1 MGLYAPQAGGAPR
14 MARSPRYDR
23 LTPDD
28 CRCLHDASLSILERT
43 GVVLHDAEAVE
54 RLAGAGAR
62 VGDDG
67 RVRVPGSLVEWALSV
82 APRSV
87 TLHDR
92 FGAPRLALEGDNV
105 WFGPGSDCLH
115 VVDHRTGE
123 RRQAV
128 LADTREGL
136 TLVDAL
142 PNMDFAMSMFL
153 PSDVPA
159 AMADREQMA
168 VMLRHT
174 TKPLVVVTY
183 DVDAMLDA
191 IAMAEAVAGGAEA
204 LRERP
209 SIALYINVTRGLVH
223 NGDSLRKLLILAE
236 RGLPALWIPVT
247 SGGTTGPVTM
257 AGNIALNN
265 AGVLVGVVLAQLV
278 REGAPVVVPGFG
290 GDALDLRTMVDPYAE
305 PDHRGMVPSL
315 AHHYDLPMFSLA
327 GGSDSKR
334 PDQQAATEAALT
346 MLVDALA
353 GGHLIHDSG
362 YLESGLTGSLVQLAI
377 CDEIA
382 AWIRA
387 AIGPVVIDE
396 ETLALDLVDALGPDG
411 SFLETQHTLDHYR
424 ERWYPT
430 LIDRLSHSAWTSRGG
445 ATLGERAAARV
456 ERLLADHQAPPLPEA
471 TDRAIAEILESKAA
485 DRPHPMTASQRPS
498 PAASDHR
505 PHRVEETP

>member
-1 MGLYAPQAGGAPR
+1 VVSYAPKQVP
-14 MARSPRYDR
+14 MHQARSPRYDR
-23 LTPDD
+23 LTPAD
-28 CRCLHDASLSILERT
+28 CTRLHDASVSILERT
-43 GVVLHDAEAVE
+43 GVRLHDEEAVE
-54 RLAGAGAR
+54 RLHGAGAR

-67 RVRVPGSLVEWALSV
+67 RVFVPGSLVEWALSV

-87 TLHDR
+87 TLHRRD
-92 FGAPRLALEGDNV
+92 GEPAIALEGDNA

-115 VVDHRTGE
+115 ILDHRTGE
-123 RRQAV
+123 RRPAT
-128 LADTREGL
+128 LADVRDGL

-142 PNMDFAMSMFL
+142 PSMDFGMSMFL
-153 PSDVPA
+153 PSDVDP
-159 AMADREQMA
+159 AMADRHQMA
-168 VMLRHT
+168 IMLERT

-191 IAMAEAVAGGAEA
+191 IEMAEAVAGGADA

-209 SIALYINVTRGLVH
+209 TIALYINVTRGLVH
-223 NGDSLRKLLILAE
+223 NGDSLRKLLLLAE

-257 AGNIALNN
+257 AGNVALNN
-265 AGVLVGVVLAQLV
+265 AGVLVGIVLAQLV
-278 REGAPVVVPGFG
+278 REGTPVVVPGFG

-315 AHHYDLPMFSLA
+315 AHHYGLPMFSLA
-327 GGSDSKR
+327 GGSDSKTV
-334 PDQQAATEAALT
+334 DQQAATDAALT

-362 YLESGLTGSLVQLAI
+362 YLESGLTGSLAQLAI

-387 AIGPVVIDE
+387 AIGPVEISD
-396 ETLALDLVDALGPDG
+396 ETLALDLVDRLGPDG
-411 SFLETQHTLDHYR
+411 SFLETDHTIDHYR

-430 LIDRLSHSAWTSRGG
+430 LIDRLGHSAWKAGG
-445 ATLGERAAARV
+445 ATTLAERAAARV
-456 ERLLADHQAPPLPEA
+456 DRILAGHQPAPLSDDA
-471 TDRAIAEILESKAA
+471 ARTIAAILERAA
-485 DRPHPMTASQRPS
+485 TTPRPAPQA
-498 PAASDHR
+498 
-505 PHRVEETP
+505 

>member
-1 MGLYAPQAGGAPR
+1 MP
-14 MARSPRYDR
+14 RSPRYDR
-23 LTPDD
+23 LTPGD
-28 CRCLHDASLSILERT
+28 CRLLHEASLTILERT

-54 RLAGAGAR
+54 RLHGAGAL

-67 RVRVPGSLVEWALSV
+67 RVHVPAALVDWALSV
-82 APRSV
+82 APRTV

-92 FGAPRLALEGDNV
+92 SGTPRLALEGDNAF
-105 WFGPGSDCLH
+105 FGPGSDCLNI
-115 VVDHRTGE
+115 VDHRTGE
-123 RRQAV
+123 RRPAV
-128 LADTREGL
+128 LQDTRDGL

-153 PSDVPA
+153 PSDVPPE
-159 AMADREQMA
+159 MADREQMA

-191 IAMAEAVAGGAEA
+191 IEMAEAVAGGADA
-204 LRERP
+204 LRARP
-209 SIALYINVTRGLVH
+209 TIALYVNVTRGLVH

-247 SGGTTGPVTM
+247 SGGTTGPVTV
-257 AGNIALNN
+257 AGNLALNN

-290 GDALDLRTMVDPYAE
+290 GDALDLRTMVDPYAG
-305 PDHRGMVPSL
+305 PDHRGTVPSL
-315 AHHYDLPMFSLA
+315 AHHYGLPMFSLA

-334 PDQQAATEAALT
+334 PDQQAAAEAALT
-346 MLVDALA
+346 MLGDALA

-387 AIGPVVIDE
+387 SMAPVVIDE
-396 ETLALDLVDALGPDG
+396 ETLALDLIDSLGPDG
-411 SFLETQHTLDHYR
+411 SFLETQHTIDHYR
-424 ERWYPT
+424 DRWYPS
-430 LIDRLSHSAWTSRGG
+430 LIDRRSHSAWLARGG
-445 ATLGERAAARV
+445 ATLGEGAAAQV
-456 ERLLADHQAPPLPEA
+456 ERVLATHQAPPLPEA
-471 TDRAIAEILESKAA
+471 AEQAISAILQRAATVP
-485 DRPHPMTASQRPS
+485 RPAPIP
-498 PAASDHR
+498 
-505 PHRVEETP
+505 

>member
-1 MGLYAPQAGGAPR
+1 MGSFAPLAAGGR
-14 MARSPRYDR
+14 MSRSPRYDR
-23 LTPDD
+23 LTPGD
-28 CRCLHDASLSILERT
+28 CRLLHEASLAILERT
-43 GVVLHDAEAVE
+43 GVVLHDVEAVE
-54 RLAGAGAR
+54 RLHGAGAR
-62 VGDDG
+62 VSDDG
-67 RVRVPGSLVEWALSV
+67 RVHVPASLVDWALSV

-92 FGAPRLALEGDNV
+92 SGAPRLALEGDNV
-105 WFGPGSDCLH
+105 FFGPGSDCLNI
-115 VVDHRTGE
+115 VDHRTGE
-123 RRQAV
+123 RRPAV
-128 LADTREGL
+128 LQDTRDGL

-142 PNMDFAMSMFL
+142 PNMDFGMSMFL
-153 PSDVPA
+153 PSDVPPE
-159 AMADREQMA
+159 MADREQMA

-191 IAMAEAVAGGAEA
+191 IAMAEAVAGGADA

-209 SIALYINVTRGLVH
+209 TIGLYVNVTRGLVH

-278 REGAPVVVPGFG
+278 REGAPVVIPGFG

-305 PDHRGMVPSL
+305 PDHRGMAPSL
-315 AHHYDLPMFSLA
+315 AHHYGLPMFSLA
-327 GGSDSKR
+327 GGSDAKR
-334 PDQQAATEAALT
+334 PDQQAATDAALT

-362 YLESGLTGSLVQLAI
+362 YLESGLTGSLAQLAI

-387 AIGPVVIDE
+387 ALVPVVIDE
-396 ETLALDLVDALGPDG
+396 ETLALDLIDSLGPDG
-411 SFLETQHTLDHYR
+411 SFLETQHTIDHYR
-424 ERWYPT
+424 ERWYPS
-430 LIDRLSHSAWTSRGG
+430 LIDRLSHSAWMARGG
-445 ATLGERAAARV
+445 ATLGERAAAQVDRV
-456 ERLLADHQAPPLPEA
+456 LVTHQAPPLPEA
-471 TDRAIAEILESKAA
+471 ADQAISAILQRAAA
-485 DRPHPMTASQRPS
+485 VPRPAPIP
-498 PAASDHR
+498 
-505 PHRVEETP
+505 

>member
-1 MGLYAPQAGGAPR
+1 MP
-14 MARSPRYDR
+14 RSPRYDR

-28 CRCLHDASLSILERT
+28 CRLLHEASLSILERT

-54 RLAGAGAR
+54 RLHGAGAR

-67 RVRVPGSLVEWALSV
+67 RVHVPASVVDWALSV
-82 APRSV
+82 APRAV

-92 FGAPRLALEGDNV
+92 SGTPRLALEGDNAF
-105 WFGPGSDCLH
+105 FGPGSDCLN

-123 RRQAV
+123 RRPAV
-128 LADTREGL
+128 LQDTRDGL
-136 TLVDAL
+136 TMVDAL

-153 PSDVPA
+153 PSDVAPE
-159 AMADREQMA
+159 MADREQMA

-209 SIALYINVTRGLVH
+209 TIALYVNVTRGLVH

-247 SGGTTGPVTM
+247 SGGTTGPVTV
-257 AGNIALNN
+257 AGNLALNN

-290 GDALDLRTMVDPYAE
+290 GDALDLRTMVDPYAG
-305 PDHRGMVPSL
+305 PDHRGTVPSL
-315 AHHYDLPMFSLA
+315 AHHYGLPMFSLA

-334 PDQQAATEAALT
+334 PDQQAAAEAALT
-346 MLVDALA
+346 MLGDALA

-387 AIGPVVIDE
+387 SMAPVVIDE
-396 ETLALDLVDALGPDG
+396 ETLALDLIDSLGPDG
-411 SFLETQHTLDHYR
+411 SFLETQHTIDHYR
-424 ERWYPT
+424 DRWYPS
-430 LIDRLSHSAWTSRGG
+430 LIDRRSHSAWLARGG
-445 ATLGERAAARV
+445 ATLGEGAAAQVDRV
-456 ERLLADHQAPPLPEA
+456 LATHQAPPLPEA
-471 TDRAIAEILESKAA
+471 AEQAISAILQRAAA
-485 DRPHPMTASQRPS
+485 VPRPAPIP
-498 PAASDHR
+498 
-505 PHRVEETP
+505 

>member
-1 MGLYAPQAGGAPR
+1 MGSFAPFAGAR
-14 MARSPRYDR
+14 MPRSPRYDR
-23 LTPDD
+23 LTPGD
-28 CRCLHDASLSILERT
+28 CRLLHEASLTILERT

-54 RLAGAGAR
+54 RLHGAGAR
-62 VGDDG
+62 VSDAG
-67 RVRVPGSLVEWALSV
+67 RVHVPASLVDWALSV
-82 APRSV
+82 APRCV

-92 FGAPRLALEGDNV
+92 SGAPRLALEGDNV
-105 WFGPGSDCLH
+105 FFGPGSDCLNI
-115 VVDHRTGE
+115 VDHRTGE
-123 RRQAV
+123 RRPAV
-128 LADTREGL
+128 LQDTRDGL

-142 PNMDFAMSMFL
+142 PNMDFGMSMFL
-153 PSDVPA
+153 PSDVAPE
-159 AMADREQMA
+159 MADREQMA

-191 IAMAEAVAGGAEA
+191 IAMAEAVAGGADA

-209 SIALYINVTRGLVH
+209 TIALYINVTLGLVH
-223 NGDSLRKLLILAE
+223 NGDSLHKLLILAE

-278 REGAPVVVPGFG
+278 REGAPVVIPGFG

-315 AHHYDLPMFSLA
+315 AHHYGLPMFSLA

-362 YLESGLTGSLVQLAI
+362 YLESGLTGSLAQLAI

-387 AIGPVVIDE
+387 AMVPVVIDE
-396 ETLALDLVDALGPDG
+396 ESLGLDLIDSLGPDG
-411 SFLETQHTLDHYR
+411 SFLETQHTIDHYR
-424 ERWYPT
+424 DRWYPS
-430 LIDRLSHSAWTSRGG
+430 LIDRLSHSAWLARGG
-445 ATLGERAAARV
+445 TTLGERAAA
-456 ERLLADHQAPPLPEA
+456 EADRLLATHQAPPLPEVA
-471 TDRAIAEILESKAA
+471 ERAISGIL
-485 DRPHPMTASQRPS
+485 QR
-498 PAASDHR
+498 AASVPR
-505 PHRVEETP
+505 PAPIP

>member
-1 MGLYAPQAGGAPR
+1 MP
-14 MARSPRYDR
+14 RSPRYDR

-28 CRCLHDASLSILERT
+28 CRLLHEASLSILERT

-54 RLAGAGAR
+54 RLHGAGAR

-67 RVRVPGSLVEWALSV
+67 RVHVPASLVDWALSV
-82 APRSV
+82 APATV

-92 FGAPRLALEGDNV
+92 SGTPRLALEGDNAF
-105 WFGPGSDCLH
+105 FGPGSDCLNI
-115 VVDHRTGE
+115 VDHRTGE
-123 RRQAV
+123 RRPAV
-128 LADTREGL
+128 LQDTRDGL
-136 TLVDAL
+136 TMVDAL

-153 PSDVPA
+153 PSDVAPE
-159 AMADREQMA
+159 MADREQMA

-191 IAMAEAVAGGAEA
+191 IAMAEVVAGGAEA

-209 SIALYINVTRGLVH
+209 TIALYVNVTRGLVH

-247 SGGTTGPVTM
+247 SGGTTGPVTV
-257 AGNIALNN
+257 AGNLALNN

-290 GDALDLRTMVDPYAE
+290 GDALDLRTMVDPYAG
-305 PDHRGMVPSL
+305 PDHRGTVPSL
-315 AHHYDLPMFSLA
+315 AHHYGLPMFSLA

-334 PDQQAATEAALT
+334 PDQQAAAEAALT
-346 MLVDALA
+346 MLGDALA

-387 AIGPVVIDE
+387 SMAPVVIDE
-396 ETLALDLVDALGPDG
+396 ETLALDLIDSLGPDG
-411 SFLETQHTLDHYR
+411 SFLETQHTIDHYR
-424 ERWYPT
+424 DRWYPS
-430 LIDRLSHSAWTSRGG
+430 LIDRRSHSAWLARGG
-445 ATLGERAAARV
+445 ATLGEGAAAQVDRV
-456 ERLLADHQAPPLPEA
+456 LATHQAPPLPEA
-471 TDRAIAEILESKAA
+471 AEQAISAILQRASAVP
-485 DRPHPMTASQRPS
+485 RPAPIP
-498 PAASDHR
+498 
-505 PHRVEETP
+505 

>member
-1 MGLYAPQAGGAPR
+1 MP
-14 MARSPRYDR
+14 RSPRYDR
-23 LTPDD
+23 LTPGD
-28 CRCLHDASLSILERT
+28 CRLLHGASLAILERT

-54 RLAGAGAR
+54 RLHGAGAR

-67 RVRVPGSLVEWALSV
+67 RVHVPAALVDWALSV
-82 APRSV
+82 APRTV

-92 FGAPRLALEGDNV
+92 SGTPRLVLEGDNAF
-105 WFGPGSDCLH
+105 FGPGSDCLNII
-115 VVDHRTGE
+115 DHRTGE
-123 RRQAV
+123 RRSAV
-128 LADTREGL
+128 LQDTRDGL
-136 TLVDAL
+136 TVVDAL

-153 PSDVPA
+153 PSDVPPE
-159 AMADREQMA
+159 MADREQMA

-204 LRERP
+204 LRARP
-209 SIALYINVTRGLVH
+209 TIALYVNVTRGLVH

-247 SGGTTGPVTM
+247 SGGTTGPVTV
-257 AGNIALNN
+257 AGNLALNN

-290 GDALDLRTMVDPYAE
+290 GDALDLRTMVDPYAG
-305 PDHRGMVPSL
+305 PDHRGTVPSL
-315 AHHYDLPMFSLA
+315 AHHYGLPMFSLA

-334 PDQQAATEAALT
+334 PDQQAAAEAALT
-346 MLVDALA
+346 MLGDALS

-387 AIGPVVIDE
+387 SMAPVVIDE
-396 ETLALDLVDALGPDG
+396 ETLALDLVDSLGPDG
-411 SFLETQHTLDHYR
+411 SFLEAQHTIDHYR
-424 ERWYPT
+424 DRWYPS
-430 LIDRLSHSAWTSRGG
+430 LIDRRSHSAWLARGG
-445 ATLGERAAARV
+445 ATLGEGAAAQVDRV
-456 ERLLADHQAPPLPEA
+456 LATHQAPPLPEA
-471 TDRAIAEILESKAA
+471 AEQAISAILQRAAVVP
-485 DRPHPMTASQRPS
+485 RPAPIP
-498 PAASDHR
+498 
-505 PHRVEETP
+505 